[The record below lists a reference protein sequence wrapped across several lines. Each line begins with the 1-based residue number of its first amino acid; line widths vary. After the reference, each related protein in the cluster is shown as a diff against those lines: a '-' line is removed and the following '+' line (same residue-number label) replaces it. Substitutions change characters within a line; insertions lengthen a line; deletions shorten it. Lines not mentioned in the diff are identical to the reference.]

1 METCISFK
9 VLNEYLNY
17 CLQISTL
24 CRTRSAFKIAW
35 LMFLLC
41 SFCLFVFFFLQYRGV
56 RDWGGTQ
63 NKQRGLGNEH
73 GERENEKWEPSIEL
87 EMKLLIGLGFEL
99 GFFPFFIF
107 LFPILVTSS
116 LGPVNAFQRV
126 QASTKFCDE
135 FKWHLHYGKP
145 QMLTSKFAE

>member
-1 METCISFK
+1 MHVSIYAQQHFRVICS
-9 VLNEYLNY
+9 
-17 CLQISTL
+17 
-24 CRTRSAFKIAW
+24 W
-35 LMFLLC
+35 LLVQTSKFLSL
-41 SFCLFVFFFLQYRGV
+41 SY
-56 RDWGGTQ
+56 RDWGGPQ

-116 LGPVNAFQRV
+116 LRPVNAFQRV